1 MWIEHNFKNLDRPL
15 PKICLFLFFHCFRL
29 YFFFIEPY
37 WNGLYYSKQR
47 RSTHFETL
55 VDVVVG
61 SGYRMTTIL
70 LIQTIFSLISL
81 FSLRNIYSCLHAKY
95 NIWTVCTMPIIVISW
110 SLGTRRYNQYEKNNN
125 DSTSIQN
132 A

>member
-1 MWIEHNFKNLDRPL
+1 MWIEHKLKNLDRLL
-15 PKICLFLFFHCFRL
+15 PNMSCKVVYQICLFLFFHCFRL

-61 SGYRMTTIL
+61 SGYRMTTII

-95 NIWTVCTMPIIVISW
+95 NIWTMPIIVLSW
-110 SLGTRRYNQYEKNNN
+110 SQGTRRYNQYERIKW
-125 DSTSIQN
+125 
-132 A
+132 